1 MVDSLSRFEEA
12 VSVLKDA
19 PGPVAVD
26 AERAA
31 MYRYSH
37 ENYLIQMKKQGTPIF
52 LFDAPSLSSLG
63 ADLSRLSDLAPR
75 WVLHDSMQ
83 DVPAFCQM
91 GIIPPALFDTQVS
104 CMFLG
109 MERMGLARCTETFL
123 GISLEKEFA
132 TADWSLRPL
141 PRPWRN
147 YAALDVEFLLDIKE
161 IQERDLRKKGVR
173 QWAEDEFSTILQK
186 GIEGKKRRDPWR
198 GVSNINVL
206 GPDRRGLAVVREVWE
221 AREEVAR
228 ELDLAPGLVLKD
240 ETIIALALKKPKNE
254 REFRETGAEERVK
267 IEKGGQL
274 DNLFDHY
281 IPLQRRIKP
290 KIWKEAVQR
299 AMDLNPSSLPL
310 PAAAPAKHGSAVPN
324 SLKIWEKRHPDKLE
338 RLQKAMDA
346 VGKLSSSL
354 DIPSVFLISPRIL
367 REYFWTEPAGADFE
381 KFLRSEGVNDWRLSL
396 IVKVIEASNL

>member
-1 MVDSLSRFEEA
+1 MPSFNLVKEPRGGVPPVVDSLSRFEEA
-12 VSVLKDA
+12 VSILKAA

-52 LFDAPSLSSLG
+52 LFDAPTLSSLG

-83 DVPAFCQM
+83 DIPAFCRM

-109 MERMGLARCTETFL
+109 MERMGLSRCTEAFL

-161 IQERDLRKKGVR
+161 IQEKDLRKKGVR
-173 QWAEDEFSTILQK
+173 RWAEDEFSTILQK
-186 GIEGKKRRDPWR
+186 GIEGKKRPDPWR

-206 GPDRRGLAVVREVWE
+206 GP
-221 AREEVAR
+221 
-228 ELDLAPGLVLKD
+228 
-240 ETIIALALKKPKNE
+240 
-254 REFRETGAEERVK
+254 
-267 IEKGGQL
+267 
-274 DNLFDHY
+274 
-281 IPLQRRIKP
+281 
-290 KIWKEAVQR
+290 
-299 AMDLNPSSLPL
+299 
-310 PAAAPAKHGSAVPN
+310 
-324 SLKIWEKRHPDKLE
+324 
-338 RLQKAMDA
+338 
-346 VGKLSSSL
+346 
-354 DIPSVFLISPRIL
+354 
-367 REYFWTEPAGADFE
+367 
-381 KFLRSEGVNDWRLSL
+381 
-396 IVKVIEASNL
+396 